1 MPWPSGVLVGTT
13 ETHFHGD
20 PAKVEA
26 LPQEIEYLSATVRHY
41 FPTMAVMETGRFA
54 GLRVLPR
61 LAGRAF
67 HRPRD
72 TYIVAD
78 NTRRPRLLSV
88 CGGKLTGYRAT
99 AAKVVKRLEST
110 LPPRAAR
117 ADTATLRL
125 PVTI

>member
-1 MPWPSGVLVGTT
+1 
-13 ETHFHGD
+13 
-20 PAKVEA
+20 
-26 LPQEIEYLSATVRHY
+26 
-41 FPTMAVMETGRFA
+41 METGRFA